1 MINHF
6 SQKTI
11 ETLGYYVYVYSDPKD
26 HTLPY
31 NLFCEFKDGKLVY
44 NSQVASES
52 SEYNWEIQ
60 FAKAFSYAKLG
71 E

>member
-31 NLFCEFKDGKLVY
+31 NLFCEFKDGKLVRY
-44 NSQVASES
+44 SVAPH
-52 SEYNWEIQ
+52 
-60 FAKAFSYAKLG
+60 
-71 E
+71 